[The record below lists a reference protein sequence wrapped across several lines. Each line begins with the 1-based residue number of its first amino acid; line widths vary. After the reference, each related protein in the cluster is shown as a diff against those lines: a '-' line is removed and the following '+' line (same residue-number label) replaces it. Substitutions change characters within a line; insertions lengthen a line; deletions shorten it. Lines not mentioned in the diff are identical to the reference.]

1 MSGWDDL
8 VSTALLGTD
17 RKPPAVDGLPEEIRA
32 RLANESEPPQVL
44 LDAAALAAA
53 YRRAGRKPMRGPVPL
68 PAATIDARPV
78 PGDTAVRR
86 LAAMLAGDHDTV
98 LAEWLRLVNDG
109 GWRIPPE
116 FLPALADL
124 TRGRTQLR
132 AAVRQAAGP
141 RAAWLAALN
150 PDWRYLE
157 EEVAT
162 GKDAWEHGTRSQRR
176 QWLTTT
182 RRTDPDAAREA
193 LRATWPNEPAE
204 SRAELL
210 AILADGLSPADE
222 DFCEAALDDR
232 ATEVR
237 RAAAGLLARIPG
249 SAYGQR
255 MAERVQA
262 CLSVPRRGVLLVT
275 LPDEHDDGMRRDGI
289 GIRPPQGVGER
300 AWWFSQ
306 LVAAAPLPPSP
317 GEYLGPEIEG
327 CDPDLLYAA
336 VATAIARERN
346 PDWAQALLRKA
357 PAAGHRTAELVAI
370 LPRGRWAVT
379 VAELH
384 ELVDVA
390 DVVGGLP
397 QPWPPN
403 LAIML
408 LDVLDAAT
416 TDRSWARLA
425 SITARAVPREVLVAG
440 HALIRE
446 PDDAEDTEDTWR
458 RRLAETLVFRREMY
472 EELS

>member
-1 MSGWDDL
+1 MTGWDDL

-17 RKPPAVDGLPEEIRA
+17 RKPPVRDGLPEPVRA
-32 RLANESEPPQVL
+32 RLSDAPDPPRVL

-53 YRRAGRKPMRGPVPL
+53 YRRAGRRPMRGPIPL
-68 PAATIDARPV
+68 PAATRDDRPV
-78 PGDTAVRR
+78 PGDAAVRR
-86 LAAMLAGDHDTV
+86 LAAMLAGEHSTV
-98 LAEWLRLVNDG
+98 LAEWLRVVNEH

-124 TRGRTQLR
+124 TRGRTELR
-132 AAVRQAAGP
+132 AAVRRAAGP
-141 RAAWLAALN
+141 RAGWLAALN

-157 EEVAT
+157 EEVAE
-162 GKDAWEHGTRSQRR
+162 GKDAWEHGTPGQRR
-176 QWLTTT
+176 RWLTTT
-182 RRTDPDAAREA
+182 RGTDPDGAREV

-204 SRAELL
+204 TRAELL

-222 DFCEAALDDR
+222 EFCETALDDR
-232 ATEVR
+232 AAEVR
-237 RAAAGLLARIPG
+237 RVAARLLAGVPG
-249 SAYGQR
+249 SAYGKR
-255 MAERVQA
+255 MAERVRA
-262 CLSVPRRGVLLVT
+262 CLSVPRRGLLRVT

-289 GIRPPQGVGER
+289 AIRPPQGVGER

-327 CDPDLLYAA
+327 CEPDLLYAA
-336 VATAIARERN
+336 LATAAARERN
-346 PDWAQALLRKA
+346 ADWALALLRTA
-357 PAAGHRTAELVAI
+357 PAAGPRTAELVAI

-379 VAELH
+379 VAEVH
-384 ELVDVA
+384 EAVDVA

-403 LAIML
+403 LAMML

-416 TDRSWARLA
+416 ADRSLARLA
-425 SITARAVPREVLVAG
+425 SVTARAVPPEVLAAG
-440 HALIRE
+440 HPLMRE
-446 PDDAEDTEDTWR
+446 PDDPDDTEDTWR